1 MTVMEKPKAHNPA
14 LRLFFFWSGIIATLA
29 YRLIIVL
36 NQYSPEWVK
45 ISWYVGTIGFIIY
58 FIHRYQI
65 SKKRVQMIKGQ
76 KLVEKMENQET
87 LNDDDRNTIVYVL
100 RTLRSSKEKWNYIWI
115 FVLSIIA
122 LLIGLYY
129 DFFV

>member
-1 MTVMEKPKAHNPA
+1 
-14 LRLFFFWSGIIATLA
+14 
-29 YRLIIVL
+29 
-36 NQYSPEWVK
+36 
-45 ISWYVGTIGFIIY
+45 
-58 FIHRYQI
+58 
-65 SKKRVQMIKGQ
+65 MIKGQ